1 MSPGSRND
9 RLVNSDDRIQPT
21 LVLSIVAM
29 GIMAFIGILTETL
42 TNVLFPELMAEF
54 HVDTSTIQWLTTGY
68 PLMVSLVTPLS
79 SYLKRK
85 YPLKNIF
92 LTAILL
98 CIAGCLIAACTLN
111 FPMLMVARLLQGAGT
126 GIALPLM
133 FNIILEQSPRTR
145 MGMFMGIGGMIVAVA
160 PALGPTVGGLVGT
173 FMPWRWIFA
182 IMLPFLLVSLL
193 LGLKNIR
200 QMAPF
205 EDAHINPLHVLLL
218 AAGFVSFVFALD
230 RGGAAITAISAGDQG
245 AAGAC
250 AIALVLLCGAVV
262 LLALFVVLSRRAFSP
277 LVRLGVLHS
286 VKFRWHLLAYV
297 LLQFVTIGYGYM
309 IPNASRLGFGASV
322 LAAGTIV
329 LPGALLGAIMGPVA
343 GSLLDKF
350 GPVRP
355 MPVAMAAALL
365 GTVLMAMLIGP
376 GSNVIMIGVCYFVY
390 MVGFSMCFANTM
402 TCGIAPVHPEFK
414 ADGNALFNTFQQ
426 LSGAVDTTVMSVCR
440 GIAQSGARPSGF
452 RLVRRGYATW
462 CALGLH
468 RAGFGRGR
476 CLPSQFQGL
485 RGQAVT
491 VFFSDYTNV
500 ALCITSYLSVAPS
513 RIRSCTTTRQRPSGP
528 PIKAGVN
535 VRRNCGSTGANSA
548 ELGI

>member
-1 MSPGSRND
+1 
-9 RLVNSDDRIQPT
+9 
-21 LVLSIVAM
+21 
-29 GIMAFIGILTETL
+29 
-42 TNVLFPELMAEF
+42 
-54 HVDTSTIQWLTTGY
+54 
-68 PLMVSLVTPLS
+68 MVSLVTPLS

-250 AIALVLLCGAVV
+250 AIAVVLLCGAVV